1 MLAGVLSGLGWFKR
15 RASRENSPTT
25 LDSFDFATASSPIQ
39 FKVLSA
45 AERFRNCRAS
55 VERRCKARALVEPT
69 RPLRHATRKA
79 AP

>member
-15 RASRENSPTT
+15 RGSRENSPVA
-25 LDSFDFATASSPIQ
+25 LDSFDFATASNPKQ
-39 FKVLSA
+39 FNVLSA

-55 VERRCKARALVEPT
+55 VERRCKARALVEPA
-69 RPLRHATRKA
+69 RPLRPATRKA

>member
-15 RASRENSPTT
+15 RGSRENSPVA
-25 LDSFDFATASSPIQ
+25 LDSFEFDTASNLKQ
-39 FKVLSA
+39 FKILSA

-55 VERRCKARALVEPT
+55 VERRCKARALELTQP
-69 RPLRHATRKA
+69 RRHGKRKA